1 LGRTDGSQGD
11 VFVRHS
17 SASKI
22 NFG

>member
-1 LGRTDGSQGD
+1 MGRTDGSQGD